1 MDLTAF
7 FKQLDDMGQDDAATP
22 LERLLLYA
30 LVRNVK
36 PKVCIEIGTH
46 RGLSTIAIAK
56 ALKDNGG
63 GVVHTIDPKNWGH
76 YFDSFGLQD
85 YVIYHETESRRYT
98 PPECDFIFFD
108 GLHEYEEIQA
118 EMDLYLPK
126 LSQYGVAVFHDAAG
140 DGPTVGTNKALIDYG
155 LESAWIPTGNCL
167 RIYGKCKTPDI
178 GYLSINKARAD
189 EGHPRVSPSPDV

>member
-1 MDLTAF
+1 MELSQF
-7 FKQLDDMGQDDAATP
+7 FKELDNLGQDDAATP

-30 LVRNVK
+30 LVRNIK

-46 RGLSTIAIAK
+46 RGLSTLAIAK

-63 GVVHTIDPKNWGH
+63 GIVHTIDPKNWGH

-85 YVIYHETESRRYT
+85 YVIYHEEYSQRFV

-108 GLHEYEEIQA
+108 GEHEYDAIQK
-118 EMDLYLPK
+118 ELDIYLPK
-126 LSQYGVAVFHDAAG
+126 LSKYGVAVFHDCAG
-140 DGPTVGTNKALIDYG
+140 DGPTVGSNQAVIDYG

-167 RIYGKCKTPDI
+167 RIYGKCKAPDY
-178 GYLSINKARAD
+178 GGHAVNPTRGP
-189 EGHPRVSPSPDV
+189 ETHPRVSPEPNV